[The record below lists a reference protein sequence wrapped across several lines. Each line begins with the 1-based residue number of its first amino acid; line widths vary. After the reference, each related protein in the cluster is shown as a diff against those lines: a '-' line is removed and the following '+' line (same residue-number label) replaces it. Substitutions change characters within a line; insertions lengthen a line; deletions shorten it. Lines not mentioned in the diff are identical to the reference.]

1 MFCSHKPKLKN
12 SILLLVPMVVKT
24 TRKKETSETVKQD
37 LLNSLKENYKLEEPE
52 IDATA
57 DTKQTH

>member
-1 MFCSHKPKLKN
+1 
-12 SILLLVPMVVKT
+12 MVVKT

-37 LLNSLKENYKLEEPE
+37 LLNSLKENDKLEEPE

-57 DTKQTH
+57 DTKQTHQKQSD